1 MTMSYQHQHRA
12 PAGYLNDGKVG
23 QALQDL
29 VDHLFSPEEA
39 VKPPLRQLDRERVRV
54 RPWGGCVQVASQ
66 YGPNQAAHSEASHG
80 GVTIQVTCTCGWER
94 LTEVNGGSRR
104 HGPWTLPRWLA
115 A

>member
-1 MTMSYQHQHRA
+1 MSYQHQHRA

-23 QALQDL
+23 QALQAL
-29 VDHLFSPEEA
+29 VDH
-39 VKPPLRQLDRERVRV
+39 PPLRHLDTERVRV

-80 GVTIQVTCTCGWER
+80 GVTTQVTCTCGWER